1 MNEVVLYELP
11 AQDRR
16 RAETVWTA
24 LEAET
29 GNGGLASGWFWT
41 STWLDAYGDLVPH
54 VFLVAERGG
63 VPCGITLL
71 TRGVNQKHGPIPVRT
86 IHLGTGG
93 EPADVTVWTEYRRLL
108 VRDEDREDV
117 SRAILRHV
125 LESDRS
131 WEEFVFDGFVPEDA
145 EPFLENPG
153 YWFVRREV
161 CPTSDFSRIR
171 AAGGDVIASLGKN
184 TRYSIRRS
192 MRRFG
197 DLTLEVVTTPAQ
209 AQDIFDDLIDLHQK
223 HWTARGLPG
232 AFSTQRYVAFHR
244 SLLSGLLER
253 NALVLA
259 RVRNTEQ
266 TIGCVYG
273 FVEHNRMLMYQTG
286 FADFED
292 DKLKPGLVSHA
303 MVMQHCLDA
312 GMDEYDFLYGDV
324 RYKRDLSN
332 TTRELVYAVLS
343 KRTLKQALLRR
354 ARMRHYRESHI
365 SFGSSKG

>member
-1 MNEVVLYELP
+1 MSDVVVHELP

-16 RAETVWTA
+16 GAEIVWTA

-29 GNGGLASGWFWT
+29 GNGGLASSWYWT

-63 VPCGITLL
+63 IPCGITLL
-71 TRGVNQKHGPIPVRT
+71 TRGVNQKVGPVPVRR

-93 EPADVTVWTEYRRLL
+93 EPADSTVWTEYRRLL
-108 VRDEDREDV
+108 VRDEDRQEV
-117 SRAILRHV
+117 SRAIIDHV
-125 LESDRS
+125 LESDRT
-131 WEEFVFDGFVPEDA
+131 WEELALDGFVPDDA
-145 EPFLENPG
+145 EPLLEHPG
-153 YWFVRREV
+153 YWFVRREISR
-161 CPTSDFSRIR
+161 TTDFAPIR

-197 DLTLEVVTTPAQ
+197 DLTLEVATTPAQ
-209 AQDIFDDLIDLHQK
+209 AQDIFDELIALHQK
-223 HWTARGLPG
+223 HWVALGLPG
-232 AFSTQRYVAFHR
+232 VFATERSLAFHR

-259 RVRNTEQ
+259 RVRNAEQ

-286 FADFED
+286 FPDFDD

-312 GMDEYDFLYGDV
+312 GMAEYDYLYGDT

-332 TTRELVYAVLS
+332 SSRELVYAVLS
-343 KRTLKQALLRR
+343 RRTLKQALLRR
-354 ARMRHYRESHI
+354 ARVRHYRDSLI
-365 SFGSSKG
+365 SFT